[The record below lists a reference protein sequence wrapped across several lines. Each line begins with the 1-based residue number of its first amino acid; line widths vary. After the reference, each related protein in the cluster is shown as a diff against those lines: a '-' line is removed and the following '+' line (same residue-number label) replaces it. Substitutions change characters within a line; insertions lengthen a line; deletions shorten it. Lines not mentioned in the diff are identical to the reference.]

1 MQQLLWDT
9 RWDVGWFECPAKK
22 FLVKMGLAKNYPAK
36 NCPYKSFEGK
46 KLRRLSA
53 DQVSN
58 SRLQKID
65 AQSFSIWFLV
75 TCISRILKTIC
86 QCNGDSSGVVNIWW
100 WKWNNIWWWKW
111 NYLFSEMTKAIDG
124 FVEDSATVI
133 MVVYSIQET
142 LFVDY
147 ENKTDEGIRFM
158 IMWMM
163 MRGTSRWDS
172 RWRWAASSRP
182 FHNNF
187 TVQACSTVLH
197 STLHIHASQNTLTCS
212 TVHICST
219 VHTCS
224 TVLTTTTY
232 FWC

>member
-1 MQQLLWDT
+1 
-9 RWDVGWFECPAKK
+9 
-22 FLVKMGLAKNYPAK
+22 MGLAKNYPAK

-142 LFVDY
+142 LFVEY
-147 ENKTDEGIRFM
+147 ENKTDEGTRFM

-163 MRGTSRWDS
+163 MRALVGGTADD
-172 RWRWAASSRP
+172 
-182 FHNNF
+182 
-187 TVQACSTVLH
+187 VGQQAHDPSTATSQYIH
-197 STLHIHASQNTLTCS
+197 IYAPQYIYMFRSTPQYTYTCS
-212 TVHICST
+212 TM
-219 VHTCS
+219 HT
-224 TVLTTTTY
+224 
-232 FWC
+232 